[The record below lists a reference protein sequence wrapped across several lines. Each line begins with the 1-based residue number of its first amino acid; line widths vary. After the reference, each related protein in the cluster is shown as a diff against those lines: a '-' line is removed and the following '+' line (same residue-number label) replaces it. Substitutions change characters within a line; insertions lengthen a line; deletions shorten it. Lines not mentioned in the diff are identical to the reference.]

1 MNMDAIPIWVL
12 IAATIVIVMI
22 AAEGGYWLG
31 QRAQRRA
38 HRDTVPPVSSI
49 VGSSLALLAFM
60 LAFTFSIVASR
71 YDSRRALVRD
81 EANLIRTV
89 WLRSDFLPEPDRG
102 ETAALI
108 RGYLDDRVTAAESR
122 DPNTVNQALK
132 ESIRIQHRI
141 WDIAVSNGRQEMNS
155 PIAALY
161 LTSLNQMIDM
171 HALRV
176 TIGLDARIPI
186 AIWLALYALIILG
199 MISVG
204 YQTVIAEATGRSR
217 APLILALSFSVVI
230 ALITSLDRPMSG
242 FMTISQQPLKN
253 IRTWIDSGANAGPN
267 LGDKR

>member
-1 MNMDAIPIWVL
+1 
-12 IAATIVIVMI
+12 
-22 AAEGGYWLG
+22 
-31 QRAQRRA
+31 
-38 HRDTVPPVSSI
+38 
-49 VGSSLALLAFM
+49 
-60 LAFTFSIVASR
+60 
-71 YDSRRALVRD
+71 
-81 EANLIRTV
+81 
-89 WLRSDFLPEPDRG
+89 
-102 ETAALI
+102 
-108 RGYLDDRVTAAESR
+108 
-122 DPNTVNQALK
+122 
-132 ESIRIQHRI
+132 
-141 WDIAVSNGRQEMNS
+141 MNS

-161 LTSLNQMIDM
+161 ITSLNQMIDM